1 VHRDDRSRGQP
12 VAETLKVIGRDD
24 VVGADHGAPRRVIGY
39 ARKAQPGGR
48 VDDREIETDLVEAI
62 VEQPRHHRGGAVECV
77 FRLASPEGL
86 LGDALVP
93 PFGDR
98 QRQRLAGRRHC
109 LQKAVCRQIAADFA
123 HLFAEHRIV
132 FDPMPVAVDDRVVDF
147 RTDLLGGH
155 MRAHDLLR
163 KNGAW
168 TPVILSPL

>member
-123 HLFAEHRIV
+123 HLFAGTPDRIR
-132 FDPMPVAVDDRVVDF
+132 PNAR
-147 RTDLLGGH
+147 RRRRSGG
-155 MRAHDLLR
+155 RFS
-163 KNGAW
+163 NGPARG
-168 TPVILSPL
+168 SYARS